1 MITVAIV
8 DDEALVRGGI
18 RSVLEHVDDIKVVAE
33 SGNGAGAI
41 ELVRMHRPRVLVM
54 DIRMPGM
61 DGLTATDH
69 IHRLAPDTAVIL
81 LTATA
86 TEAQIHHG
94 LRAGAAGFL
103 LKEGNPRDL
112 IAAVRAVAAGDA
124 VLSPAVTRRV
134 LDRVVEIDLE
144 PLDRARA
151 LVGTLTSR
159 EQQVLGLVAK
169 GMGNMQIAR
178 RLYLSEGAI
187 KAHVSRLLTKL
198 SCDNRVQAAIVAHD
212 ARLAVSAEPEVV
224 PNPFRNLRP
233 RAQSQLLADSL

>member
-1 MITVAIV
+1 VI
-8 DDEALVRGGI
+8 
-18 RSVLEHVDDIKVVAE
+18 AE

-41 ELVRMHRPRVLVM
+41 ELVRVHRPRVLVM
-54 DIRMPGM
+54 DIRMPGV
-61 DGLTATDH
+61 DGLSATEH
-69 IHRLAPDTAVIL
+69 IHPLAPGTAVIL

-86 TEAQIHHG
+86 TEAEIHRG

-112 IAAVRAVAAGDA
+112 IDAVRAVATGEA

-144 PLDRARA
+144 PLDRART
-151 LVGTLTSR
+151 LVGTLTTR
-159 EQQVLGLVAK
+159 ERQVLGLVAT
-169 GMGNMQIAR
+169 GLGNMQIAR

-187 KAHVSRLLTKL
+187 KAHVSRLLSKL

-212 ARLAVSAEPEVV
+212 ARLTVLNGASAGAEVH
-224 PNPFRNLRP
+224 PNPFRNVRSRP
-233 RAQSQLLADSL
+233 QSQLLPNSL

>member
-1 MITVAIV
+1 MITVGIV

-18 RSVLEHVDDIKVVAE
+18 RGVLEHVTDIQVIGEA
-33 SGNGAGAI
+33 GNGATAV
-41 ELVRMHRPRVLVM
+41 ELVRAHRPNVLVM
-54 DIRMPGM
+54 DIRMPGV
-61 DGLTATDH
+61 DGLSATEH
-69 IHRLAPDTAVIL
+69 IRRLAPATAVVL
-81 LTATA
+81 LTAMA
-86 TEAQIHHG
+86 TENQIHRG

-103 LKEGNPRDL
+103 LKEGDPRDL
-112 IAAVRAVAAGDA
+112 VTAIRAVAAGEA

-159 EQQVLGLVAK
+159 EREVLGLVAA
-169 GMGNMQIAR
+169 GLGNLQIAR

-187 KAHVSRLLTKL
+187 KAHVSRLLAKL

-212 ARLAVSAEPEVV
+212 ARLAVSPGAEVV
-224 PNPFRNLRP
+224 PGPFRNVRP
-233 RAQSQLLADSL
+233 RSQTDLVANPL